1 MNALWERIAPE
12 RWSLGWRCGVVPLGC
27 ALLFSLLGLSWR
39 VLPLYAEWQAG
50 AAELPALQQR
60 YQNALV
66 ELKQL
71 AELSAEINVLE
82 RQLTTQGGAFSLDAL
97 PLEALQRAAQAQGLQ
112 VHSVRWLPRQTEHWP
127 FSQTLHLQI
136 SGSYAGFLRWLQHL
150 DDWPGLISVHEVQIR
165 PRVGAGSVLEFSLQL
180 RFYQPLLAPSAP
192 PLLPPVVASSVGV
205 PNPFFRLYMKGL
217 SGWRWVGVVARG
229 QEQQFLFEVAGRSQT
244 LTLGDEIA
252 DSAWHIAALRE
263 GKLWLQQRDET
274 AEQRML
280 KRPLGA
286 LLDEAGSAEE

>member
-82 RQLTTQGGAFSLDAL
+82 QQLTTQGGAFSLDAL

-165 PRVGAGSVLEFSLQL
+165 PRVEAGLDFSLQL
-180 RFYQPLLAPSAP
+180 RFYQPLLTPSAP
-192 PLLPPVVASSVGV
+192 PLLPPVVVSSVAV
-205 PNPFFRLYMKGL
+205 PNPFFRPYMKGL

-229 QEQQFLFEVAGRSQT
+229 QAQQFLFEVAGRSQT
-244 LTLGDEIA
+244 LILGDEIA
-252 DSAWHIAALRE
+252 DSAWRIAALRE
-263 GKLWLQQRDET
+263 GSLWLQHRDET

-286 LLDEAGSAEE
+286 LLDEAGSAEQ